1 MAISTLVV
9 FRRNKY
15 FNIAFKLGMKKNWI
29 RTLVLVSLLV
39 LQILDVKAQDE
50 FDRPDLRSNNWYVEL
65 GGTALFYSVNYE
77 KFLFRTK
84 QEQLIW
90 SARIGFGYNPI
101 EYRFMNALSLDK
113 NTFMVPFSS
122 SILIGPGKDKLE
134 LGAGFS
140 MLTKDLSDRE
150 IAPSL
155 IAGIRVIEVNRVTFR
170 VNYIPVFRNEQ
181 FLHWIGVSLGLNYG
195 KK

>member
-1 MAISTLVV
+1 MSTKNY
-9 FRRNKY
+9 RNRLIMLLCS
-15 FNIAFKLGMKKNWI
+15 FVLASSKL
-29 RTLVLVSLLV
+29 L
-39 LQILDVKAQDE
+39 AQDE
-50 FDRPDLRSNNWYVEL
+50 FEKPEIRSNNWYVEL

-84 QEQLIW
+84 QEELIW
-90 SARIGFGYNPI
+90 SARIGLGFNPI
-101 EYRFMNALSLDK
+101 EYRLLNALSLEK

-122 SILIGPGKDKLE
+122 SILLGPGKDKLE

-140 MLTKDLSDRE
+140 MLTRDLSNRE
-150 IAPSL
+150 VAPSL
-155 IAGIRVIEVNRVTFR
+155 IAGIRVIDVNGVTFR

>member
-1 MAISTLVV
+1 MLVV
-9 FRRNKY
+9 FRKNKN
-15 FNIAFKLGMKKNWI
+15 FNIAFTMSKKNYRNRLTMLLCSI
-29 RTLVLVSLLV
+29 VLASSKLL
-39 LQILDVKAQDE
+39 AQDE
-50 FDRPDLRSNNWYVEL
+50 FEKPEIRSNNLYVEL

-84 QEQLIW
+84 QEELIW
-90 SARIGFGYNPI
+90 SARIGLGFNPI
-101 EYRFMNALSLDK
+101 EYRLLNALSLEK

-122 SILIGPGKDKLE
+122 SILLGPGKDKLE

-140 MLTKDLSDRE
+140 MLTRDLSNRE
-150 IAPSL
+150 VAPSL
-155 IAGIRVIEVNRVTFR
+155 IAGIRVIDVNGVTFR